1 MRACRLARLDEVAVQ
16 VVSLAERHERLP
28 VEVAQLQLFARGER
42 VVFGDERVHAR
53 LHHQHGVEF
62 LEVLRSRSH
71 EADVGFARAH
81 HVDGCF
87 RGHLLHRQ
95 HDVGMLFPKC
105 VDGSIRH
112 GERRAV
118 RHGHRKRPAQRR
130 GADAADVAALQLFE
144 SFHNRSGIVEQRA
157 PGIRQLQMVVAIR
170 Q

>member
-1 MRACRLARLDEVAVQ
+1 
-16 VVSLAERHERLP
+16 
-28 VEVAQLQLFARGER
+28 
-42 VVFGDERVHAR
+42 
-53 LHHQHGVEF
+53 
-62 LEVLRSRSH
+62 
-71 EADVGFARAH
+71 
-81 HVDGCF
+81 
-87 RGHLLHRQ
+87 
-95 HDVGMLFPKC
+95 MLFPKC
-105 VDGSIRH
+105 VDGSIRR